1 MSGMSVWIPPVVA
14 SPGDVLS
21 LISAG
26 RATTRAELGRVTGL
40 SRTAVAARLA
50 ALREANL
57 VIEDEPGPSGGG
69 RPPARLSF
77 NSDAGT
83 VLAAAIGRSRTQ
95 LGVCNLAGDLLAS
108 SEIEQEVGA
117 GPDEVMPKVAT
128 NLGFL
133 LEQAGRS
140 PGSVRAFGC
149 SIPGTVDL
157 ERGASL
163 DSPLMTGWDG
173 VELAPYLTSLAV
185 APVLVDNDATV
196 LALSERR
203 GHLETYLDVLAIK
216 ASTGLGAGIVANGVG
231 IRGARGAAGDIGH
244 IKTPA
249 AEGKACRCGD
259 TGCLEAVAGG
269 WALVQ
274 EMQGRGRDVGHVR
287 HLVALAVAGDAE
299 ARRLIREAG
308 RRLGEVLASAVNI
321 LNPEAVVVGGDMAA
335 AYDTFVAGMRETLY
349 AGATAAATKD
359 LHVLPSTHG
368 DRAGLVGCA
377 ALALDHVLAPHAID
391 ALLAG
396 TVRRS
401 AAAEN

>member
-50 ALREANL
+50 ALRQANL

-117 GPDEVMPKVAT
+117 GPDEVMPKVTT

-133 LEQAGRS
+133 LEQAGRP

-203 GHLETYLDVLAIK
+203 GHLETYLDVLAVK

-274 EMQGRGRDVGHVR
+274 EMQARGRDVGHVR

-359 LHVLPSTHG
+359 LQVLPSTHG

-377 ALALDHVLAPHAID
+377 SLALDHVLAPHAID

-396 TVRRS
+396 TAPRS
-401 AAAEN
+401 APAED